1 MNIEL
6 NIIRNFGHSYQL
18 DTIADKPLLLVI
30 EKKKQKKTIHIKP
43 QYNILDKLKK
53 CLKRVVVC
61 LSSLLTILS
70 EKSDVSLVCIIFSV
84 RRQTYLAR

>member
-18 DTIADKPLLLVI
+18 DTIADKSLFLVI
-30 EKKKQKKTIHIKP
+30 KKKTIHIKP

-53 CLKRVVVC
+53 CLKRVVVVC